1 MCTFPCFLSFKSN
14 WIKFTANIF
23 SWIPCVESV
32 DEVEKNVE
40 AEVTNV
46 ESVEKPVD
54 SGVTNVESEV
64 TSVASEFP
72 SVESELK
79 TVDSEVINVESDVKI
94 VKLDET
100 RVESVGTKV
109 EFVIVNVDSL
119 GSIVESVKSNVES
132 MGGTIDEPVDKR
144 VESDD
149 SNVESLGTTVEPDD
163 TVDITVEKLEIT
175 VDRIVGNFEAIYTV
189 DKSVDIVGPIDA
201 NVESLESVVTFREI
215 VDRVVFVSEL
225 EEDEFIKVIV
235 VEIEPVFA
243 DVGLDANTIESDDV
257 IFEIL
262 VDSDDLIV
270 ETNGKFVESDEEI
283 VDSDDKIVDPDDRI
297 VESDDRIV
305 ESDDKI
311 VESDDLTVEPDD
323 EIVESKVESDNVES
337 EEKVDVSVV
346 VSIVVV
352 VVVVDFVVFL
362 VVAVVFW
369 RNRFV
374 AFDPGVKTSSDNL
387 FVAKEY
393 FWFIS
398 LAFTATCFL
407 TRAVEGFSATWIV
420 LGDVSENTGRK
431 TSFFLERPC
440 WEMFLIGVFVW

>member
-1 MCTFPCFLSFKSN
+1 M
-14 WIKFTANIF
+14 
-23 SWIPCVESV
+23 
-32 DEVEKNVE
+32 
-40 AEVTNV
+40 
-46 ESVEKPVD
+46 
-54 SGVTNVESEV
+54 
-64 TSVASEFP
+64 
-72 SVESELK
+72 
-79 TVDSEVINVESDVKI
+79 
-94 VKLDET
+94 
-100 RVESVGTKV
+100 
-109 EFVIVNVDSL
+109 
-119 GSIVESVKSNVES
+119 
-132 MGGTIDEPVDKR
+132 
-144 VESDD
+144 
-149 SNVESLGTTVEPDD
+149 
-163 TVDITVEKLEIT
+163 
-175 VDRIVGNFEAIYTV
+175 
-189 DKSVDIVGPIDA
+189 
-201 NVESLESVVTFREI
+201 TFREI

-297 VESDDRIV
+297 VESDD
-305 ESDDKI
+305 KI
-311 VESDDLTVEPDD
+311 VESDDLIVEPDD
-323 EIVESKVESDNVES
+323 KIVESKVESDNVES

>member
-1 MCTFPCFLSFKSN
+1 M
-14 WIKFTANIF
+14 
-23 SWIPCVESV
+23 
-32 DEVEKNVE
+32 
-40 AEVTNV
+40 
-46 ESVEKPVD
+46 
-54 SGVTNVESEV
+54 
-64 TSVASEFP
+64 
-72 SVESELK
+72 
-79 TVDSEVINVESDVKI
+79 
-94 VKLDET
+94 
-100 RVESVGTKV
+100 
-109 EFVIVNVDSL
+109 
-119 GSIVESVKSNVES
+119 
-132 MGGTIDEPVDKR
+132 
-144 VESDD
+144 
-149 SNVESLGTTVEPDD
+149 
-163 TVDITVEKLEIT
+163 
-175 VDRIVGNFEAIYTV
+175 
-189 DKSVDIVGPIDA
+189 
-201 NVESLESVVTFREI
+201 TFREI

-270 ETNGKFVESDEEI
+270 ETNGKFVESDDKIVESDEEI
-283 VDSDDKIVDPDDRI
+283 VDSDDKIVDPDDRIVEPDDRIVESDEEI

>member
-297 VESDDRIV
+297 VESDD
-305 ESDDKI
+305 K
-311 VESDDLTVEPDD
+311 
-323 EIVESKVESDNVES
+323 IVESKVESDNVES

>member
-1 MCTFPCFLSFKSN
+1 M
-14 WIKFTANIF
+14 
-23 SWIPCVESV
+23 
-32 DEVEKNVE
+32 
-40 AEVTNV
+40 
-46 ESVEKPVD
+46 
-54 SGVTNVESEV
+54 
-64 TSVASEFP
+64 
-72 SVESELK
+72 
-79 TVDSEVINVESDVKI
+79 
-94 VKLDET
+94 
-100 RVESVGTKV
+100 
-109 EFVIVNVDSL
+109 
-119 GSIVESVKSNVES
+119 
-132 MGGTIDEPVDKR
+132 
-144 VESDD
+144 
-149 SNVESLGTTVEPDD
+149 
-163 TVDITVEKLEIT
+163 
-175 VDRIVGNFEAIYTV
+175 
-189 DKSVDIVGPIDA
+189 
-201 NVESLESVVTFREI
+201 TFREI

-283 VDSDDKIVDPDDRI
+283 VDSDDKIVDP
-297 VESDDRIV
+297 DDRIV

>member
-1 MCTFPCFLSFKSN
+1 M
-14 WIKFTANIF
+14 
-23 SWIPCVESV
+23 
-32 DEVEKNVE
+32 
-40 AEVTNV
+40 
-46 ESVEKPVD
+46 
-54 SGVTNVESEV
+54 
-64 TSVASEFP
+64 
-72 SVESELK
+72 
-79 TVDSEVINVESDVKI
+79 
-94 VKLDET
+94 
-100 RVESVGTKV
+100 
-109 EFVIVNVDSL
+109 
-119 GSIVESVKSNVES
+119 
-132 MGGTIDEPVDKR
+132 
-144 VESDD
+144 
-149 SNVESLGTTVEPDD
+149 
-163 TVDITVEKLEIT
+163 
-175 VDRIVGNFEAIYTV
+175 
-189 DKSVDIVGPIDA
+189 
-201 NVESLESVVTFREI
+201 TFREI

-283 VDSDDKIVDPDDRI
+283 VESDEEIVDSDDKIVDP
-297 VESDDRIV
+297 DDRIV

>member
-1 MCTFPCFLSFKSN
+1 MRA
-14 WIKFTANIF
+14 I
-23 SWIPCVESV
+23 
-32 DEVEKNVE
+32 
-40 AEVTNV
+40 
-46 ESVEKPVD
+46 
-54 SGVTNVESEV
+54 
-64 TSVASEFP
+64 VA
-72 SVESELK
+72 
-79 TVDSEVINVESDVKI
+79 
-94 VKLDET
+94 
-100 RVESVGTKV
+100 
-109 EFVIVNVDSL
+109 
-119 GSIVESVKSNVES
+119 
-132 MGGTIDEPVDKR
+132 
-144 VESDD
+144 
-149 SNVESLGTTVEPDD
+149 
-163 TVDITVEKLEIT
+163 
-175 VDRIVGNFEAIYTV
+175 
-189 DKSVDIVGPIDA
+189 
-201 NVESLESVVTFREI
+201 
-215 VDRVVFVSEL
+215 RVVFVSEL
-225 EEDEFIKVIV
+225 EEDEFIKVV
-235 VEIEPVFA
+235 VLEIEPVFA
-243 DVGLDANTIESDDV
+243 DVGLDANTVESDDV
-257 IFEIL
+257 VFEIL

-270 ETNGKFVESDEEI
+270 ETNGKIVESDDKIVESDKEI
-283 VDSDDKIVDPDDRI
+283 VDSDDRIVEPDDRIVEPDDRI
-297 VESDDRIV
+297 VESYEEIV

-311 VESDDLTVEPDD
+311 VESDDLIVEPDD

-346 VSIVVV
+346 VSTVVV

-398 LAFTATCFL
+398 LAFTATCVL